1 MKKTAQQQEP
11 KVLRTSQYRSAF
23 LKPTAF
29 KARDGKSVYI
39 SSDFHEKVSRI
50 VFMLGDGKITLADY
64 LYNVLKQHFEDFGD
78 EINTIHASKQKP
90 IL

>member
-1 MKKTAQQQEP
+1 MKKTVKQQEP
-11 KVLRTSQYRSAF
+11 KVLRTSRYRSAF
-23 LKPTAF
+23 LKPTTF

-64 LYNVLKQHFEDFGD
+64 LYNVLKQHFEDFAD